1 MDSVAE
7 PQTSLKDKMYS
18 SARTTEPSA
27 FSAIQAESYMYGE
40 NNLKHAETPSRV

>member
-7 PQTSLKDKMYS
+7 PQTSLKGKIYS
-18 SARTTEPSA
+18 STRTAEPSA
-27 FSAIQAESYMYGE
+27 FTVIQAESYMYGE